1 MALITLDVPIKS
13 HLKIKQIQLKK
24 EMAGQKIN
32 LKEIYYEVIQI
43 GLESLEKE
51 NPDQ

>member
-1 MALITLDVPIKS
+1 MALITLDVPTES

-24 EMAGQKIN
+24 EMAGKKVN
-32 LKEIYYEVIQI
+32 LKDIYYEVIEK
-43 GLESLEKE
+43 GLESFEKE